1 MNLTHFRFE
10 TDADGIGLATWDSP
24 GKSMNVIDQNVMAEL
39 NQIIDHVV
47 ATEAIKGCVIT
58 SGKEAFSGGADLT
71 MLQGLGM
78 EYAKLVKTKGEEP
91 AMAFFFEATAR

>member
-47 ATEAIKGCVIT
+47 ATEAIK
-58 SGKEAFSGGADLT
+58 AA
-71 MLQGLGM
+71 
-78 EYAKLVKTKGEEP
+78 
-91 AMAFFFEATAR
+91 